1 MSGLVR
7 WFQRLSS
14 VSSSSTSSSAVDDHD
29 HDDYHS
35 QNDAVQT
42 QISSENES
50 QKELTITVDLDI
62 SGLKPIKVPDRTAHK
77 LAPTDPNKVSHT
89 HNPLSLFLFIVL
101 DKMIKA
107 RIFRERLNIIWYI
120 RFASAVFTGPTFLV
134 EKLKF
139 V

>member
-14 VSSSSTSSSAVDDHD
+14 VASSSTSSSAVDDHD
-29 HDDYHS
+29 HDHDHDHDYHDS

-42 QISSENES
+42 QTPSESES

-77 LAPTDPNKVSHT
+77 FAPTDPHKVSHA
-89 HNPLSLFLFIVL
+89 HNPLSLSL
-101 DKMIKA
+101 
-107 RIFRERLNIIWYI
+107 
-120 RFASAVFTGPTFLV
+120 
-134 EKLKF
+134 
-139 V
+139 

>member
-29 HDDYHS
+29 HDHDYHDS

-42 QISSENES
+42 QTPSESES

-77 LAPTDPNKVSHT
+77 LTPTDPHKVSHA
-89 HNPLSLFLFIVL
+89 HNPLSLSL
-101 DKMIKA
+101 
-107 RIFRERLNIIWYI
+107 
-120 RFASAVFTGPTFLV
+120 
-134 EKLKF
+134 
-139 V
+139 